1 MFALL
6 AACSA
11 DMWGAGMLAYM
22 ILCGRLPF
30 GTEKASVSVA
40 DLYSGG
46 VEHSM
51 QACSAHLQPHGGVGT
66 CLPTSANA

>member
-1 MFALL
+1 
-6 AACSA
+6 
-11 DMWGAGMLAYM
+11 MLAYM

-51 QACSAHLQPHGGVGT
+51 QAGSARAQPHGGVGK
-66 CLPTSANA
+66 CLPMSQLRTPERGHLPVQGA

>member
-1 MFALL
+1 
-6 AACSA
+6 
-11 DMWGAGMLAYM
+11 MLAYM

-46 VEHSM
+46 VDD
-51 QACSAHLQPHGGVGT
+51 AITLCRHLLLMCRRAEDARWPCTPALQLQVPDWGT
-66 CLPTSANA
+66 R

>member
-1 MFALL
+1 
-6 AACSA
+6 
-11 DMWGAGMLAYM
+11 MLAYM

-46 VEHSM
+46 VDHAV
-51 QACSAHLQPHGGVGT
+51 QTCLAHAQLHGGLGKY
-66 CLPTSANA
+66 LPTSQLQAP

>member
-1 MFALL
+1 
-6 AACSA
+6 
-11 DMWGAGMLAYM
+11 MLAYM

-46 VEHSM
+46 VDHDVL
-51 QACSAHLQPHGGVGT
+51 ACSAHAQVPDGPCTCRLAFQLQVPNQVT
-66 CLPTSANA
+66 R